1 MKKFTKIM
9 SLACCALFAGASL
22 ANAEDYV
29 WKYVNTGDATTYAV
43 RNDGSLWAW
52 GWNELGQAGNG
63 IKERSAMPTLTN
75 GDLKWKKVAG
85 GKAYAFFLAED
96 GSLWAAGSAESGI
109 QGTGDGIGH
118 KVLTRIGTDNNWVDV
133 ACTRFWGYT
142 AFAIKSDGTLW
153 GWGQNTSAQL
163 GIGNIQ
169 TQIVPVQIGTDT
181 DWKQV
186 AVGSS
191 SVIAI
196 KNDGSLWGWGGNMR
210 GEVFGYKG
218 RQATPVRL
226 GNANDWS
233 YVCMIDYRAYGV
245 KNDGTMWAWG
255 DNSANLLGLNTETD
269 EEGVVTVSQV
279 TEPTQVTAIT
289 GNVISISGCENTM
302 SVSTGTDGIIDKVW
316 MFGSNTDGALGDGKG
331 LGNGNTGIP
340 FMTTPVSPSLKSSL
354 KMDYVASGQNYTM
367 VVTTDGDIWGWGCN
381 RGGQLGDET
390 LYDQLQTAYKL
401 KPTLINCPQDEITTS
416 ISDAVAQDTEISI
429 NGSVV
434 SLQTEGRLTS
444 ATIYNLQGAAVMIL
458 SASESSWNISSL
470 PQGTY
475 IAKFVVDGKAFTS
488 KFAK

>member
-1 MKKFTKIM
+1 MFYPLNYRALCIGYRYNFLFLFTIN
-9 SLACCALFAGASL
+9 LNFTIFAP
-22 ANAEDYV
+22 V
-29 WKYVNTGDATTYAV
+29 WK
-43 RNDGSLWAW
+43 
-52 GWNELGQAGNG
+52 
-63 IKERSAMPTLTN
+63 
-75 GDLKWKKVAG
+75 
-85 GKAYAFFLAED
+85 
-96 GSLWAAGSAESGI
+96 
-109 QGTGDGIGH
+109 
-118 KVLTRIGTDNNWVDV
+118 
-133 ACTRFWGYT
+133 
-142 AFAIKSDGTLW
+142 
-153 GWGQNTSAQL
+153 
-163 GIGNIQ
+163 NI
-169 TQIVPVQIGTDT
+169 
-181 DWKQV
+181 
-186 AVGSS
+186 
-191 SVIAI
+191 
-196 KNDGSLWGWGGNMR
+196 R
-210 GEVFGYKG
+210 
-218 RQATPVRL
+218 
-226 GNANDWS
+226 
-233 YVCMIDYRAYGV
+233 
-245 KNDGTMWAWG
+245 
-255 DNSANLLGLNTETD
+255 
-269 EEGVVTVSQV
+269 
-279 TEPTQVTAIT
+279 
-289 GNVISISGCENTM
+289 
-302 SVSTGTDGIIDKVW
+302 
-316 MFGSNTDGALGDGKG
+316 